1 MTVNACIKLQEQL
14 GLKRYPRRM
23 ECYDISNVS
32 GVDKVGS
39 MVVFIDGEA
48 DKNSY
53 RRFKIKTVEGA
64 NDFASLQ
71 EVLTR
76 RLAKLGTDEE
86 EKFAKPDLIIIDG
99 GKGQLSAVNK
109 IFEDMGIND
118 IELISLAKQEEEI
131 FTLNCPESIKI
142 PRRDYSLRMV
152 QRIRDEAHRFAI
164 TYFRSV
170 HTKRNLQSVLQEI
183 DGVGKQKAIALM
195 AKFSTIDKIIA
206 ASEEELA
213 EAEGI
218 GKELAKKIKDFF
230 NE

>member
-1 MTVNACIKLQEQL
+1 
-14 GLKRYPRRM
+14 M

-71 EVLTR
+71 EVLKR
-76 RLAKLGTDEE
+76 RLSKLGTSEE
-86 EKFAKPDLIIIDG
+86 DKFPKPDLIIIDG
-99 GKGQLSAVNK
+99 GKGQLSSVQK

-131 FTLNCPESIKI
+131 FTLNSSESVKI

-170 HTKRNLQSVLQEI
+170 HTKRNLQSTLEEI
-183 DGVGKQKAIALM
+183 DGVGRQKAIALM
-195 AKFSTIDKIIA
+195 SKFSTIDKIISA
-206 ASEEELA
+206 GEEELA

-218 GKELAKKIKDFF
+218 GKELAKKIKKFF
-230 NE
+230 DEQYERP